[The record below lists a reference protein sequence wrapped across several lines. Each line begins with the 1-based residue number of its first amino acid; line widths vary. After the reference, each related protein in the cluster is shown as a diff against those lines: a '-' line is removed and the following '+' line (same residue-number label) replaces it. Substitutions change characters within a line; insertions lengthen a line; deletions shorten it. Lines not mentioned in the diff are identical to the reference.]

1 MYYLLLH
8 YLANIIYI
16 LNSIYYYIWIVSP
29 SLIST
34 IISVGVLS
42 SAALSGEYNIE
53 YLCQDFILFLF
64 YIGFN
69 KECMILSF
77 LLCFSLRN
85 ENYSSDEILLVSMFN
100 WTCHSPKI
108 LVELPESLSGK
119 KKTAWKYQVFYSYLL
134 QSFGSYLFLGTL
146 FSFSDCIS
154 FGIKKYCR
162 LPIIFEGFIF
172 F

>member
-8 YLANIIYI
+8 YLANIILNISARI
-16 LNSIYYYIWIVSP
+16 LYCSYSI
-29 SLIST
+29 L
-34 IISVGVLS
+34 
-42 SAALSGEYNIE
+42 ALTKNAWF
-53 YLCQDFILFLF
+53 YLFC
-64 YIGFN
+64 
-69 KECMILSF
+69 CAP
-77 LLCFSLRN
+77 LLEMRTNL
-85 ENYSSDEILLVSMFN
+85 SDEILLVSMFN

-108 LVELPESLSGK
+108 LVELSESLSGK

-134 QSFGSYLFLGTL
+134 QSFGSYLFLGTS

-162 LPIIFEGFIF
+162 FPIIFEGFIF